1 MAQLVEQV
9 DDTDTDSVNF
19 PLYRFESCPD
29 YKLKKITKVLTF
41 GDVRRYLYSHGS
53 REPKH
58 PNKSFIKNLVV
69 SKLLLTFVKHISHR
83 CMFERIYVCGF
94 FFEKKSVKVFDKSK
108 LKFYLCRRNKVHK
121 NIERLVWVSC
131 RGFKSLR
138 IYP

>member
-1 MAQLVEQV
+1 
-9 DDTDTDSVNF
+9 
-19 PLYRFESCPD
+19 
-29 YKLKKITKVLTF
+29 VLTF

-94 FFEKKSVKVFDKSK
+94 FFEKSLIGFWI
-108 LKFYLCRRNKVHK
+108 LKIKYYLCT
-121 NIERLVWVSC
+121 
-131 RGFKSLR
+131 R
-138 IYP
+138 ITNHTKIIIRETDSDIRSVVNHPDETDESNSKKKC